1 MTAVRLIAA
10 AVLVLLSMTPAF
22 AQLSPLRYGTW
33 ILNVAKSNYD
43 PGPPPMSQKRTEE
56 LVGGAMKTSVEG
68 VDARGN
74 RIAYEFAVPAD
85 GKDHPVTGVGMPYGS
100 DTIAMIVLD
109 AYTLD
114 ATFKKGGTVMGTA
127 HAVMSKDGRTLT
139 VTSKSQANG
148 QTTNNVTVW
157 EKGDGGNAVRSRTGR

>member
-1 MTAVRLIAA
+1 MTLRTFVVAA
-10 AVLVLLSMTPAF
+10 LLVLFSTAPAL

-33 ILNVAKSNYD
+33 VLNVAKSKYD

-56 LVGGAMKTSVEG
+56 FVNGAMRTSVEG

-74 RIAYEFAVPAD
+74 RIAYEFAVAAD
-85 GKDHPVTGVGMPYGS
+85 GKDHPVTGVGIPYGS
-100 DTIAMIVLD
+100 DTIAMTVLD
-109 AYTLD
+109 PFTLD

-139 VTSKSQANG
+139 VTSKSQ
-148 QTTNNVTVW
+148 TTNNVTIW
-157 EKGDGGNAVRSRTGR
+157 EKSGGSEEVRK

>member
-22 AQLSPLRYGTW
+22 ANRAPCDTARGSSTSP
-33 ILNVAKSNYD
+33 NQAP

-109 AYTLD
+109 
-114 ATFKKGGTVMGTA
+114 
-127 HAVMSKDGRTLT
+127 
-139 VTSKSQANG
+139 
-148 QTTNNVTVW
+148 
-157 EKGDGGNAVRSRTGR
+157 

>member
-1 MTAVRLIAA
+1 
-10 AVLVLLSMTPAF
+10 
-22 AQLSPLRYGTW
+22 
-33 ILNVAKSNYD
+33 
-43 PGPPPMSQKRTEE
+43 MSQKRTEE

-74 RIAYEFAVPAD
+74 RIAYQFAVPAD

-109 AYTLD
+109 WSTLD

-157 EKGDGGNAVRSRTGR
+157 EKGDGGNEVRSRYCTLILANRACTMVSGCCQVAKLLFNVRIALELNAL

>member
-33 ILNVAKSNYD
+33 ISTSPNREYD
-43 PGPPPMSQKRTEE
+43 PGPPPMSQNRTEE

-109 AYTLD
+109 S
-114 ATFKKGGTVMGTA
+114 V
-127 HAVMSKDGRTLT
+127 HARRNVQEGRH
-139 VTSKSQANG
+139 
-148 QTTNNVTVW
+148 
-157 EKGDGGNAVRSRTGR
+157 GDGHRARGDVEGRPHVNRHLEESGERPDHQ

>member
-1 MTAVRLIAA
+1 
-10 AVLVLLSMTPAF
+10 
-22 AQLSPLRYGTW
+22 
-33 ILNVAKSNYD
+33 
-43 PGPPPMSQKRTEE
+43 
-56 LVGGAMKTSVEG
+56 MKTSVEG

-109 AYTLD
+109 WSMLD

-148 QTTNNVTVW
+148 QTTNNLTVW
-157 EKGDGGNAVRSRTGR
+157 EKGDGGNGVRSRVLHADLANRACTMVSGCCQVAKLLFNVRIALELNAL

>member
-1 MTAVRLIAA
+1 
-10 AVLVLLSMTPAF
+10 
-22 AQLSPLRYGTW
+22 
-33 ILNVAKSNYD
+33 
-43 PGPPPMSQKRTEE
+43 
-56 LVGGAMKTSVEG
+56 MKTSVEG

-109 AYTLD
+109 SYTLD

-139 VTSKSQANG
+139 QVRHGNG
-148 QTTNNVTVW
+148 QRPTMLRESAQEATKSPLHSAFHSIWVGMVI
-157 EKGDGGNAVRSRTGR
+157 SS